1 DRVQTSIDPLATVTK
16 KARSPGR
23 ARNKPLK
30 PLRAGMPG
38 VPVDLGGLHSC
49 APYTLHT
56 RLRVRRAPG
65 IPHALCFPGRRI
77 HARLGRIAPRDRG
90 LACCCHCEERS
101 DEAIQS
107 LVAALDCFAEPLRNY
122 LNCGIVGALMRG
134 GAIGPPLE
142 AFPIP
147 LGSTNISS
155 APIVAAFGRPPPKC
169 PIAAEPPPRPP
180 PP

>member
-1 DRVQTSIDPLATVTK
+1 VQ
-16 KARSPGR
+16 
-23 ARNKPLK
+23 
-30 PLRAGMPG
+30 
-38 VPVDLGGLHSC
+38 
-49 APYTLHT
+49 
-56 RLRVRRAPG
+56 RAPG

-107 LVAALDCFAEPLRNY
+107 LVAALDCFARPLRNY

-134 GAIGPPLE
+134 GAIGATLE

-180 PP
+180 PPPPRANEAAGVAKTMNNAIATFTEVFDMGSSTNIH